1 MIENL
6 KSANR
11 VFKKSLYLVST
22 PIGNLND
29 ISLRAIETLKRSD
42 YILCEDT
49 RISKNLLEKYQIKSN
64 LIANHKFN
72 EKRNVVKIIKLIN
85 QGSLISLISD
95 AGTPG
100 ISDPGSI
107 LVNECIKNNINIIP
121 IPGASAVISAVSIS
135 GFSEKFFFYGFFPEK
150 DKILKEDL
158 ENLSRL
164 NSSIVFFISPKKINK
179 NIPLIKKNFIG
190 RKILIC
196 REMTKFYEEYK
207 RSKVED
213 LEPLK
218 SNLKGEL
225 TIVISEKIHDKKAS
239 QTLDESDKRLI
250 KAMINKLSIKEITD
264 LIIRK
269 NDISKKIIYDYCLK
283 IKDEK

>member
-158 ENLSRL
+158 ENLSKL

-269 NDISKKIIYDYCLK
+269 NYISKKIIYDYCLK

>member
-158 ENLSRL
+158 ENLSKL

-250 KAMINKLSIKEITD
+250 KAMINKLTIKEITD

>member
-158 ENLSRL
+158 ETLSKL
-164 NSSIVFFISPKKINK
+164 DSSIVFFISPKKINK
-179 NIPLIKKNFIG
+179 IIPFIKKNFIG

-239 QTLDESDKRLI
+239 QTLDESDKRLV

>member
-158 ENLSRL
+158 ENLSKL

-179 NIPLIKKNFIG
+179 NIPQIKKNFIG

>member
-49 RISKNLLEKYQIKSN
+49 RISKNLLEKYKIKSN

-158 ENLSRL
+158 ENLSKL